1 MKHMSNVFLIETCLL
16 MKLK

>member
-1 MKHMSNVFLIETCLL
+1 MKHASSVSFIETCLL